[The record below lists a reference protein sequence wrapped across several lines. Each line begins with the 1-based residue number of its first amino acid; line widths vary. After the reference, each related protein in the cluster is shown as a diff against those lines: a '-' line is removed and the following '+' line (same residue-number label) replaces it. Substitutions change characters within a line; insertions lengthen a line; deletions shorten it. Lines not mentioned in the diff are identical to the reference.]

1 MKPNPTKNMK
11 KIALIILAI
20 IGGVFV
26 LLFVAVAV
34 YIAVAKPFGVKLTS
48 IPGAVIQAGTGKVKS
63 TYDHPLLTTEQES
76 ALESLGVDTRT
87 LPTSVT
93 PALIDCFTTKLGQ
106 ARAKEI
112 QGGSTITPADYFKA
126 QSCL

>member
-1 MKPNPTKNMK
+1 MK
-11 KIALIILAI
+11 KIIFTVLAV
-20 IGGVFV
+20 IGGAFI
-26 LLFVAVAV
+26 LLLLAVAI

-48 IPGAVIQAGTGKVKS
+48 IPGAIIQAGTGQTKS

-76 ALESLGVDTRT
+76 ALESLGIDTRT
-87 LPTSVT
+87 LPTSIT
-93 PALIDCFTTKLGQ
+93 PAMMNCFELKLGS

-112 QGGSTITPADYFKA
+112 EGGSAVTPADYFKV